1 VDNTKMVVA
10 DTGIKVAGSG
20 LSAPAGAGNTLPKP
34 TTPSIQTAPGAAM
47 TPTVSRAS
55 GVSYSQ
61 ALPAI
66 PNVPAQIPTLI
77 LDAMGGMV
85 QMPAQTYQWAAPQQ
99 QQARG
104 QTLDQFTQQTAQL
117 LQQQLANP
125 GEQLQKLAAAASEG
139 NLARLIEDA
148 GKLVSKNIQNVTAA
162 ANSIIAATNNII
174 ESLPKNLTVPGELS
188 KLINTTTLQLP
199 KLQTLNPI
207 QVPSMARLAAAA
219 ALPGGPQLPQLPSLS
234 SFLQGV
240 QSLPLPRIPGLGA
253 PTFNPTA
260 TVGTAATQ
268 NAAAQVAA
276 TQQVPTYYAQ
286 EWFGAAALNAANGQ
300 SNAAPAPAPA
310 PMSDVERRARAAAQK
325 AQEAVAEAT
334 GAAVPA
340 RSAAIMPAAGNS
352 DAAAPAH
359 DAAVAARRA
368 AARAAQ
374 QQQHQVRSARAS
386 EALQAG
392 ARFRVV
398 DGEVVPAAQ

>member
-1 VDNTKMVVA
+1 
-10 DTGIKVAGSG
+10 
-20 LSAPAGAGNTLPKP
+20 
-34 TTPSIQTAPGAAM
+34 M
-47 TPTVSRAS
+47 TPTVSRTS
-55 GVSYSQ
+55 GASYSQ

-66 PNVPAQIPTLI
+66 PNIPVNPPTLI
-77 LDAMGGMV
+77 FDGMV

-99 QQARG
+99 QQAHG
-104 QTLDQFTQQTAQL
+104 QTLGQLTQKTAQL
-117 LQQQLANP
+117 VQQQLANP

-139 NLARLIEDA
+139 NLARFIEDA
-148 GKLVSKNIQNVTAA
+148 GKIVSKNIQNVTAA

-199 KLQTLNPI
+199 RLSTLNPI

-240 QSLPLPRIPGLGA
+240 QSLQLPRIPGLGS
-253 PTFNPTA
+253 PTFNPAA
-260 TVGTAATQ
+260 TVGSAAAQ
-268 NAAAQVAA
+268 NAAAAA
-276 TQQVPTYYAQ
+276 SVQMPSYYAQ
-286 EWFGAAALNAANGQ
+286 DFFGVAALNANGQ
-300 SNAAPAPAPA
+300 GNARYQASASGSPNFVVGAAVPA

-334 GAAVPA
+334 GATLPA
-340 RSAAIMPAAGNS
+340 RNAATMPAAGS
-352 DAAAPAH
+352 TDAATPAH
-359 DAAVAARRA
+359 DTAAAARRT

-374 QQQHQVRSARAS
+374 QQQQARSARAN

-392 ARFRVV
+392 AGFRVV

>member
-1 VDNTKMVVA
+1 
-10 DTGIKVAGSG
+10 
-20 LSAPAGAGNTLPKP
+20 
-34 TTPSIQTAPGAAM
+34 
-47 TPTVSRAS
+47 
-55 GVSYSQ
+55 
-61 ALPAI
+61 
-66 PNVPAQIPTLI
+66 
-77 LDAMGGMV
+77 MGGMV
-85 QMPAQTYQWAAPQQ
+85 HMPAQTYQWAAPQQ

-104 QTLDQFTQQTAQL
+104 QTLGQFTQQTAQL
-117 LQQQLANP
+117 LQQQLTNP

-148 GKLVSKNIQNVTAA
+148 SKLVSKNIQNVTAA

-219 ALPGGPQLPQLPSLS
+219 ALPGPQLPQLPSLS

-240 QSLPLPRIPGLGA
+240 QNLQLPRIPGLGA
-253 PTFNPTA
+253 PTFNPAA
-260 TVGTAATQ
+260 TVGAAATQ

-276 TQQVPTYYAQ
+276 TGQVPAYYAQ
-286 EWFGAAALNAANGQ
+286 DWFGAAAVNAANGQ
-300 SNAAPAPAPA
+300 GIAAPAPA

-340 RSAAIMPAAGNS
+340 RNAATMPAAGGS

-392 ARFRVV
+392 AGFRVV